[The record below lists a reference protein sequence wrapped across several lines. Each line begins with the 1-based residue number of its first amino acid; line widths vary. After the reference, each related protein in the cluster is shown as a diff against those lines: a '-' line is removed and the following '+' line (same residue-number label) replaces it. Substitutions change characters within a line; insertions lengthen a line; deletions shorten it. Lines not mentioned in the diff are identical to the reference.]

1 MTAGLS
7 LMKIASTA
15 LAKSFLLPFGLSA
28 GMSVVDAAIQKKKKK
43 KKNGSGTTAL
53 IISNGEMKDVM
64 KIVKQ
69 LEEWKLLIQ
78 GICETIENETKEQ
91 NGGFLSMLLGTLA
104 ASILGN
110 T

>member
-43 KKNGSGTTAL
+43 KKKWIRHNSTD
-53 IISNGEMKDVM
+53 NF
-64 KIVKQ
+64 
-69 LEEWKLLIQ
+69 EWRNER
-78 GICETIENETKEQ
+78 CNEN
-91 NGGFLSMLLGTLA
+91 S
-104 ASILGN
+104 
-110 T
+110 

>member
-69 LEEWKLLIQ
+69 LEE
-78 GICETIENETKEQ
+78 
-91 NGGFLSMLLGTLA
+91 
-104 ASILGN
+104 
-110 T
+110 

>member
-43 KKNGSGTTAL
+43 KKKMDQA
-53 IISNGEMKDVM
+53 
-64 KIVKQ
+64 Q
-69 LEEWKLLIQ
+69 QHW
-78 GICETIENETKEQ
+78 
-91 NGGFLSMLLGTLA
+91 
-104 ASILGN
+104 
-110 T
+110 

>member
-43 KKNGSGTTAL
+43 KK
-53 IISNGEMKDVM
+53 K
-64 KIVKQ
+64 K
-69 LEEWKLLIQ
+69 
-78 GICETIENETKEQ
+78 KEQ
-91 NGGFLSMLLGTLA
+91 KHKKKKKKKKKWIRHNSTDNFEWRNERCNENS
-104 ASILGN
+104 
-110 T
+110 

>member
-7 LMKIASTA
+7 LMKIVSTA

-43 KKNGSGTTAL
+43 KKKKYGSGTTAL

-64 KIVKQ
+64 KIVK
-69 LEEWKLLIQ
+69 
-78 GICETIENETKEQ
+78 
-91 NGGFLSMLLGTLA
+91 
-104 ASILGN
+104 
-110 T
+110 

>member
-43 KKNGSGTTAL
+43 KKKKWNRHNSTD
-53 IISNGEMKDVM
+53 NF
-64 KIVKQ
+64 
-69 LEEWKLLIQ
+69 EWRNER
-78 GICETIENETKEQ
+78 CNEN
-91 NGGFLSMLLGTLA
+91 S
-104 ASILGN
+104 
-110 T
+110 